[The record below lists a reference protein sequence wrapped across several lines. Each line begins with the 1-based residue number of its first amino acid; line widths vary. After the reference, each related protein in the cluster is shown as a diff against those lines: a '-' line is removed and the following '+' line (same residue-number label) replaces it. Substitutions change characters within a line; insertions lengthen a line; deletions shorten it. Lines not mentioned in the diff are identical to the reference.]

1 MEIREPS
8 SGPGAGGLRGSM
20 LDVFGLR
27 LEAVLLDAAGTLIR
41 PREPVGETYAGMAR
55 RFGAKLDPGRLSR
68 TFPEIL
74 ADMPDLAFAWTST
87 AELQRRERDW
97 WRALV
102 GRVLDRV
109 GGNVGDFEGFFDA
122 LYRYYAKGCA
132 WESFPEVPLVL
143 SALRA
148 QGCRLAVV
156 SNFDSRLPG
165 ILRDLGLADSVDAII
180 YSSKA
185 GSAKPDPVIFQAAL
199 AALRVSP
206 QAAIHVGDSP
216 LADVGGA
223 AAAGIVGLLIGRG
236 YTPELGFE
244 GMVPDRVIGSLTE
257 LLPAIA

>member
-1 MEIREPS
+1 
-8 SGPGAGGLRGSM
+8 M
-20 LDVFGLR
+20 LDARGKR
-27 LEAVLLDAAGTLIR
+27 PEAVLLDAAGTLIR

-55 RFGAKLDPGRLSR
+55 RFGAKLDPDRLSR
-68 TFPEIL
+68 AFPEIL
-74 ADMPDLAFAWTST
+74 ADMPDLAFEWTSI
-87 AELQRRERDW
+87 AELQNRERDW

-102 GRVLDRV
+102 GRVLERV
-109 GGNVGDFEGFFDA
+109 GGSVGDFEGFFDA
-122 LYRYYAKGCA
+122 LYSYYAKGCT
-132 WESFPEVPLVL
+132 WECFPEVPSVL

-165 ILRDLGLADSVDAII
+165 ILRDLGLADSVDVII

-206 QAAIHVGDSP
+206 EEAIHVGDSP
-216 LADVGGA
+216 LADVAGA
-223 AAAGIVGLLIGRG
+223 AAAGITGLLIGRG
-236 YTPELGFE
+236 YAPKSGSE
-244 GMVPDRVIGSLTE
+244 GAMSERIVGSLTE

>member
-1 MEIREPS
+1 METTEPR
-8 SGPGAGGLRGSM
+8 SGTGAGGLRGSM
-20 LDVFGLR
+20 LDACGLR
-27 LEAVLLDAAGTLIR
+27 PEVVLLDAAGTLIR

-55 RFGAKLDPGRLSR
+55 RFGAKLDPDRLSSA
-68 TFPEIL
+68 FPDVL
-74 ADMPDLAFAWTST
+74 ADMPDLAFARTST
-87 AELQRRERDW
+87 TELQNRERDW

-102 GRVLDRV
+102 GRVVDRV
-109 GGNVGDFEGFFDA
+109 GGSVGDFEGFFDA

-132 WESFPEVPLVL
+132 WESFPEVPSVL

-148 QGCRLAVV
+148 QGGRLAVI

-165 ILRDLGLADSVDAII
+165 ILRDLGLADSVDVII

-216 LADVGGA
+216 QADVGGA
-223 AAAGIVGLLIGRG
+223 AAAGIAGLLIRRG
-236 YTPELGFE
+236 YASETGFQRATSE
-244 GMVPDRVIGSLTE
+244 GVIGSLTE